1 MTPTA
6 GERLN
11 ANIAHQRARD
21 EALMAQGAQRREI
34 DAALK
39 RHQAAAEAQELTAAE
54 AIALLH
60 FINGDSHMVDFNVFN
75 EATVKLQ
82 HISGEEW

>member
-1 MTPTA
+1 VSV
-6 GERLN
+6 GSEVD
-11 ANIAHQRARD
+11 ANIARQRARD
-21 EALMAQGAQRREI
+21 EALMAQGQMRREI
-34 DAALK
+34 DAALQSALK
-39 RHQAAAEAQELTAAE
+39 KQEAETLTAAE

-82 HISGEEW
+82 TISGEEW

>member
-1 MTPTA
+1 MSV
-6 GERLN
+6 GSEVD
-11 ANIAHQRARD
+11 ANIARQRARD
-21 EALMAQGAQRREI
+21 EALMAQGSLRREI
-34 DAALK
+34 DDALK
-39 RHQAAAEAQELTAAE
+39 RRQAEVEAKELTAAE

-82 HISGEEW
+82 SISGEEW